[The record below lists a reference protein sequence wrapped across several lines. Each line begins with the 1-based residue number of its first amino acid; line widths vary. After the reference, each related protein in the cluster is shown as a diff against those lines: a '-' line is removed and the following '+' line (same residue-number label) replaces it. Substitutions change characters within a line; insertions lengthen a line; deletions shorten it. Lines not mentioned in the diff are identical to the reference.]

1 MSDAPATNARLPL
14 GRLIILGLVLL
25 IGLGLFFVLGPRT
38 PVMVNPSSSEVQP

>member
-1 MSDAPATNARLPL
+1 MSDAPATNTRLPVA
-14 GRLIILGLVLL
+14 RLIILGLVLL